1 VLRNAAPD
9 TPRPL
14 TRIAV
19 SDGQTGRAAYKA
31 QGRHTRLSGISSPVR
46 HLGSMARQRS
56 DSVEMGEGDAPHR
69 GAAAPRSLRHWRP
82 VRHGCLDVRGAWF
95 LLMFAAH
102 AIAPARALSAPASL
116 MGGQL
121 TWEINPGFSRGMRN
135 VTFTLL
141 TAFEMDPQCA
151 YRGRMLNTSLG
162 ANCTS
167 DHGFLCVDQFR
178 LGVVYAPTDTTS
190 GAFGHERARPRCDRT
205 AGSYGGRENNF
216 EIVRTQHINGLN
228 IVFGKLKHTVV
239 ADPDTIAM
247 MAYFQHREV
256 DILPQC
262 QINITD
268 TPLPCALNVVDLDRP
283 GAPQYALRT
292 LPGFERS
299 VGKFDW
305 DKYWSA
311 QQQHFS
317 ALGAELV
324 EAQNAPMFEVYVRL
338 CPTTGSHACSS
349 PQVSTCFSVRSGD

>member
-1 VLRNAAPD
+1 MC
-9 TPRPL
+9 
-14 TRIAV
+14 
-19 SDGQTGRAAYKA
+19 
-31 QGRHTRLSGISSPVR
+31 

-56 DSVEMGEGDAPHR
+56 DSMELREGDAPHR
-69 GAAAPRSLRHWRP
+69 GAAAPRSLRP
-82 VRHGCLDVRGAWF
+82 ARHGRLGVRGAWF

-102 AIAPARALSAPASL
+102 AIAPVCARTTSAPAIL

-141 TAFEMDPQCA
+141 TAFEMDRHCA

-162 ANCTS
+162 AGCTS
-167 DHGFLCVDQFR
+167 DHGFLCVDQFQ
-178 LGVVYAPTDTTS
+178 VAAFTTDTTS
-190 GAFGHERARPRCDRT
+190 GAFGHQRLRTRCDRT
-205 AGSYGGRENNF
+205 AGLYGGRENNF

-239 ADPDTIAM
+239 ADPGTIAM
-247 MAYFQHREV
+247 MAYFQHGEV

-292 LPGFERS
+292 LPGFEIEL
-299 VGKFDW
+299 GKFDY

-311 QQQHFS
+311 EQQHLNGLRFDP
-317 ALGAELV
+317 ETLV
-324 EAQNAPMFEVYVRL
+324 PLPVQKAPMFEVYVRL

-349 PQVSTCFSVRSGD
+349 PQVSTCFSARSGD